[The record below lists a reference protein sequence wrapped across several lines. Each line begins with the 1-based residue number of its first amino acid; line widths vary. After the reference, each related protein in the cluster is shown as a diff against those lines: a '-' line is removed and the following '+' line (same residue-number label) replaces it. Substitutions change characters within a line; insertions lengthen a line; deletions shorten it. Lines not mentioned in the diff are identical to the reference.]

1 MSFLLTI
8 CFIAIWITSL
18 YAIKYSKSLNNL
30 TQGNYKEKEQNFWM
44 LTRLPFIILVI
55 FDIIYAYTA
64 KDSGLDLFDI
74 VIPISSAFDVLGLI
88 IAEFFICFI
97 PFLIDIYLIF
107 TTNDKFQKFE
117 PETRK
122 PHKRK

>member
-1 MSFLLTI
+1 MLFLWIIL
-8 CFIAIWITSL
+8 FIAIWITSL

-30 TQGNYKEKEQNFWM
+30 TQGNYKEKEHNFWM
-44 LTRLPFIILVI
+44 LTRLPFIVLII
-55 FDIIYAYTA
+55 IDIIYALTA

-107 TTNDKFQKFE
+107 TTNDKFLKFE
-117 PETRK
+117 PENRK